1 MLFDWNINYK
11 SKQKVLGKSPN
22 IWKLY
27 NVLLNNHWIKKD
39 MKRKIR
45 KEF

>member
-1 MLFDWNINYK
+1 MFFDWNINYK
-11 SKQKVLGKSPN
+11 SKQKVP
-22 IWKLY
+22 WKIAKYLETI

-39 MKRKIR
+39 MKRKMR